1 MKGEKKLSS
10 DKKKRSRKKR
20 GAGRVRDR
28 LKFDIDTSELYP
40 LSRREEA
47 SFYDDDAPVTEN
59 SDIEISAEE
68 GCEQED
74 PVSDYSGPEALN
86 PKTLNPEGLK
96 TEDFGTED
104 YDTEDSGAEDFAEEE
119 FYTEEFDKGHFDG
132 EDPGAEN
139 SGTED
144 PGTEDS
150 DTDDYDTEYLD
161 TGYLDTGYYDTEK
174 PGTEEADPDFSDT
187 ERSGT
192 FDTAAAA
199 VPDTPAAADISKRE
213 RVSKKFRRFWTRQ
226 RADDFHTVIRTSVVG
241 AFAVVFLMPIVL
253 TITNSLMTKSEINAN
268 YGVIFRNRNG
278 VRVFISNTVN
288 LKFIPDI
295 VSFEQYFKV
304 LILSPEYLLK
314 FWNSFLYV
322 VPIVVFQ
329 LAIASLAA
337 YGFARYRGKVREVI
351 FFAYIILMLMP
362 YQVTLVPNYLV
373 SKWLNILDTRW
384 AIWLPGFFSPFAV
397 YMLTKYMRRIPKS
410 IYEAAEIDG
419 AGEWQIFSKIC
430 LPNCRGGIASI
441 AILLFIDYWN
451 MVEQPLILLSN
462 DQLHPLSVFLS
473 KINSGEI
480 SLAFAVAV
488 IYMVLPMMVF
498 LYGEEYLVE
507 GIVYQGG
514 IKE

>member
-1 MKGEKKLSS
+1 M
-10 DKKKRSRKKR
+10 
-20 GAGRVRDR
+20 RDR
-28 LKFDIDTSELYP
+28 LNIETDPAELYP
-40 LSRREEA
+40 LMRKEEMDPEKDEGDSFPDDPVIDLLPEETAAGIFAEETVTDYLPEKSGIDFLREEA
-47 SFYDDDAPVTEN
+47 E
-59 SDIEISAEE
+59 SDSPREE
-68 GCEQED
+68 SLSDPLPEQ
-74 PVSDYSGPEALN
+74 
-86 PKTLNPEGLK
+86 
-96 TEDFGTED
+96 TEDISVLGEH
-104 YDTEDSGAEDFAEEE
+104 GEE
-119 FYTEEFDKGHFDG
+119 
-132 EDPGAEN
+132 
-139 SGTED
+139 
-144 PGTEDS
+144 
-150 DTDDYDTEYLD
+150 
-161 TGYLDTGYYDTEK
+161 
-174 PGTEEADPDFSDT
+174 
-187 ERSGT
+187 
-192 FDTAAAA
+192 AAAA
-199 VPDTPAAADISKRE
+199 VSVPAAPVKTPGPSLDE
-213 RVSKKFRRFWTRQ
+213 RFRKFWTKKRIEIL
-226 RADDFHTVIRTSVVG
+226 RIVIRTAVAG
-241 AFAVVFLMPIVL
+241 FFAVLFLMPIVL

-268 YGVIFRNRNG
+268 YGVIFAKKNG

-329 LAIASLAA
+329 LAVASLAS

-351 FFAYIILMLMP
+351 FFSYIILMLMP

-373 SKWLNILDTRW
+373 SNWLNIIDTRW

-419 AGEWQIFSKIC
+419 AGEWQIFTRIC
-430 LPNCRGGIASI
+430 LPNCRGGLASI

>member
-1 MKGEKKLSS
+1 MRGEKTLPGH
-10 DKKKRSRKKR
+10 KKKRSRKKR
-20 GAGRVRDR
+20 GAGWVKDR
-28 LKFDIDTSELYP
+28 LKYDTDPSDLYP
-40 LSRREEA
+40 LKRKEDMFPDSSTDSEDDTDPEPFEDQTYRQGQAENLKAAYPSDDTASAPEKGSVHKRQGSEEKSFAGEADSDDSFENADSLKNADDSDHTDNRESVYSPDFINYKEI
-47 SFYDDDAPVTEN
+47 DDDAEHGDEAEFTDDADRSLRESAD
-59 SDIEISAEE
+59 SDEAEE
-68 GCEQED
+68 SDDDDRQED
-74 PVSDYSGPEALN
+74 TKKV
-86 PKTLNPEGLK
+86 
-96 TEDFGTED
+96 
-104 YDTEDSGAEDFAEEE
+104 
-119 FYTEEFDKGHFDG
+119 
-132 EDPGAEN
+132 
-139 SGTED
+139 
-144 PGTEDS
+144 
-150 DTDDYDTEYLD
+150 
-161 TGYLDTGYYDTEK
+161 K
-174 PGTEEADPDFSDT
+174 PDLST
-187 ERSGT
+187 R
-192 FDTAAAA
+192 
-199 VPDTPAAADISKRE
+199 
-213 RVSKKFRRFWTRQ
+213 FRRFWTRE
-226 RADDFHTVIRTSVVG
+226 RIDDARMVVRTAVAGS
-241 AFAVVFLMPIVL
+241 FAVLFLMPIVL

-268 YGVIFRNRNG
+268 YGVIFAKKNG

-329 LAIASLAA
+329 LAVASLAS

-351 FFAYIILMLMP
+351 FFSYIILMLMP

-373 SKWLNILDTRW
+373 SNWLNIIDTRW

-419 AGEWQIFSKIC
+419 AGEWQIFTRIC
-430 LPNCRGGIASI
+430 LPNCRGGLASI

>member
-1 MKGEKKLSS
+1 MRGEKTLPGH
-10 DKKKRSRKKR
+10 KKKRSRKKR
-20 GAGRVRDR
+20 SAGWVKDR
-28 LKFDIDTSELYP
+28 LKYDTDPSDLYP
-40 LSRREEA
+40 LKRKEDMFPDSSTDSEDDTDPEPFEDQTYRQGQAENLKAAYPSDDTASAPEKGSVHERQGSEEKSFAGEADSDDGFENADSLKNADDSDHTDYRESVYSPDFINYKEI
-47 SFYDDDAPVTEN
+47 DDDTEHEDEAEFTDDADRSLRESAD
-59 SDIEISAEE
+59 SDEAEE
-68 GCEQED
+68 SDDDDRQED
-74 PVSDYSGPEALN
+74 TKKV
-86 PKTLNPEGLK
+86 
-96 TEDFGTED
+96 
-104 YDTEDSGAEDFAEEE
+104 
-119 FYTEEFDKGHFDG
+119 
-132 EDPGAEN
+132 
-139 SGTED
+139 
-144 PGTEDS
+144 
-150 DTDDYDTEYLD
+150 
-161 TGYLDTGYYDTEK
+161 K
-174 PGTEEADPDFSDT
+174 PDLST
-187 ERSGT
+187 R
-192 FDTAAAA
+192 
-199 VPDTPAAADISKRE
+199 
-213 RVSKKFRRFWTRQ
+213 FRRFWTRE
-226 RADDFHTVIRTSVVG
+226 RIDDARMVVRTAVAGS
-241 AFAVVFLMPIVL
+241 FAVLFLMPIVL

-268 YGVIFRNRNG
+268 YGVIFAKKNG

-329 LAIASLAA
+329 LAVASLAS

-351 FFAYIILMLMP
+351 FFSYIILMLMP

-373 SKWLNILDTRW
+373 SNWLNIIDTRW

-419 AGEWQIFSKIC
+419 AGEWQIFTRIC
-430 LPNCRGGIASI
+430 LPNCRGGLASI